1 MRHARLLILVAA
13 FGFPGAANA
22 QSMNAQE
29 FFKRAQALKAK
40 GAMALLSRDLKP
52 MIREAKSAGMK
63 ARATRLAAV
72 AAGRSP
78 RYCPPK
84 GSKRLGNE
92 EFMRGMEAIPLAERM
107 EIDLTEA
114 ITRMLVRK
122 YPCNR

>member
-1 MRHARLLILVAA
+1 MRQARLLILVAA
-13 FGFPGAANA
+13 LGLPEPASA